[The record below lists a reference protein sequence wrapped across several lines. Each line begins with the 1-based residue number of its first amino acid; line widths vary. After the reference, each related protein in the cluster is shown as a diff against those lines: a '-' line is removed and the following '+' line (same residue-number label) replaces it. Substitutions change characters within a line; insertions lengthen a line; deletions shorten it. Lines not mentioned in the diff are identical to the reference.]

1 MELKALLAQ
10 PLVLP
15 SIPKVIALLL
25 GELQHEAPD
34 LRVLSQLIG
43 TDLALTTRL
52 LQAANAP
59 FFKLAGKVHSVA
71 EALAVLGLPHI
82 RAMATDAA
90 SAASLKSVPGMVLP
104 PFWVYSLDVAKL
116 ARSLAG
122 VVRQNQGAAYT
133 AGLLHAL
140 GELPLHLTLPERMA
154 QMDAVVPLLDL
165 RRARHQMREL
175 GYSYAQVSAGY
186 VQAWRFPQSIVD
198 ALAHQAAPFA
208 QDVYEPLAGVIHL
221 ATWRV
226 RARTAQLNERALAVT
241 FPGEVGEVLGLDI
254 DMVLQQTPFDW
265 QAVKGRP

>member
-25 GELQHEAPD
+25 SELQQEPPD
-34 LRVLSQLIG
+34 LRVLSQLVG

-82 RAMATDAA
+82 RAMAQEAA
-90 SAASLKSVPGMVLP
+90 SAASLKAVPGMALP
-104 PFWVYSLDVAKL
+104 PFWVYSLNVAKL

-122 VVRQNQGAAYT
+122 AVRQNQGAAYT

-140 GELPLHLTLPERMA
+140 GELHLHRVLPERMA
-154 QMDAVVPLLDL
+154 QLDAAVPLLDL
-165 RRARHQMREL
+165 RRTRYQMREL

-186 VQAWRFPQSIVD
+186 LQAWHFPQAIVD

-221 ATWRV
+221 AAWRV
-226 RARTAQLNERALAVT
+226 RARAAQLNDRALAVT
-241 FPGEVGEVLGLDI
+241 FPGQVGEVLGLDI
-254 DMVLQQTPFDW
+254 DMVLQQAPFDW
-265 QAVKGRP
+265 LAVRAGA